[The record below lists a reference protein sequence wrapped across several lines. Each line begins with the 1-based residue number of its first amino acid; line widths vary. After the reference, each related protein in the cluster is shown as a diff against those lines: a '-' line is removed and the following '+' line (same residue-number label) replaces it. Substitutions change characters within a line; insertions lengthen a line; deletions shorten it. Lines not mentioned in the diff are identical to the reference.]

1 MVAVRRVLVVDD
13 DDAIREVAEVALGIV
28 GGWDVVA
35 ASSGV
40 ECVRRAG
47 ELAPEAILLDV
58 MMPGMDGPT
67 TVEHLRADPTTRHI
81 PVILLTAKVQPS
93 ELRAWERLDL
103 AGVIA
108 KPFDPMTLA
117 AKVAALLGWDR

>member
-1 MVAVRRVLVVDD
+1 VRRVLVVDD

-35 ASSGV
+35 ASSGA
-40 ECVRRAG
+40 ECVRKAS
-47 ELAPEAILLDV
+47 EVAPEAILLDV

-67 TVEHLRADPTTRHI
+67 TVEKLREDPATQDI

-117 AKVAALLGWDR
+117 AKVAALLGWD